1 MGTWSEI
8 ADAWFGPS
16 DLKAALAR
24 MRAAKTAGERLD
36 GARLALRVKAGN
48 ETAQRVLAD
57 ERLWTAAF
65 FDRFTAEV
73 ERGGAA
79 VDRPGS
85 RAVALEPYRAL
96 VDEARRFV
104 THPRAMAAARA
115 ALLWVES
122 ARAVDN
128 IGLTEAERLLRGFGY
143 PALADRV
150 KTDMEAVKAL
160 GHSGPIRDRKA
171 KGLPLPPPTR
181 WSVAQA
187 G

>member
-1 MGTWSEI
+1 MGTFREI

-36 GARLALRVKAGN
+36 GARLALRAKAGN

-79 VDRPGS
+79 
-85 RAVALEPYRAL
+85 AVALEPYRDL
-96 VDEARRFV
+96 VAEARRFV

-128 IGLTEAERLLRGFGY
+128 IGLTEAERLLRGAGY

-150 KTDMEAVKAL
+150 RSDIEAVKTL
-160 GHSGPIRDRKA
+160 GHSGSIRERKA

-181 WSVAQA
+181 WSVAQT

>member
-1 MGTWSEI
+1 MGVWSEI
-8 ADAWFGPS
+8 ADAWFGPP
-16 DLKAALAR
+16 DLRSALAR

-36 GARLALRVKAGN
+36 AARLVLRAKAGN
-48 ETAQRVLAD
+48 ETARRVLAD

-73 ERGGAA
+73 ERVGAK
-79 VDRPGS
+79 
-85 RAVALEPYRAL
+85 AVAVESYRDL
-96 VDEARRFV
+96 VAEARRFV

-115 ALLWVES
+115 AVLWVES

-150 KTDMEAVKAL
+150 KADIAAVKAL
-160 GHSGPIRDRKA
+160 GHSGPIRERKA

>member
-1 MGTWSEI
+1 MGLWHEI
-8 ADAWFGPS
+8 ADAWLGPA

-36 GARLALRVKAGN
+36 GARLALRSKPSN
-48 ETAQRVLAD
+48 ETARRVLAD

-73 ERGGAA
+73 ERAGAK
-79 VDRPGS
+79 G
-85 RAVALEPYRAL
+85 VALEPYRAL
-96 VDEARRFV
+96 LAEARSFV
-104 THPRAMAAARA
+104 THPRAMAPATAAM
-115 ALLWVES
+115 LWAES

-143 PALADRV
+143 PGLADRV
-150 KTDMEAVKAL
+150 RQDIASVKAL
-160 GHSGPIRDRKA
+160 GHSGPIRERKA
-171 KGLPLPPPTR
+171 KGIPLPPPTR
-181 WSVAQA
+181 WSAAAA